1 MSYLLV
7 HWSVFGVS
15 PHQAE
20 IVILTTGWG
29 LELEMKVHHIGYE
42 KVSSVRRS
50 VSRPRRFVLRMRA
63 ILLLCQSVGHFSEV
77 LK

>member
-29 LELEMKVHHIGYE
+29 LELGTKVHVVLEVHRAFKVGRCKIGWINTH
-42 KVSSVRRS
+42 
-50 VSRPRRFVLRMRA
+50 LA
-63 ILLLCQSVGHFSEV
+63 
-77 LK
+77 